1 MYSDARISSEMR
13 FELERL
19 EAYRIL
25 NGMHT
30 VVHLSNNYMFTFDP
44 LKWIQGYSFRL
55 THVCFSLFFLFFFF
69 SYNISHK
76 FHSSMCTECFQ
87 RLCQMSRES
96 ILRID

>member
-55 THVCFSLFFLFFFF
+55 THVFFSLFFLFFFF
-69 SYNISHK
+69 RTIFLTN
-76 FHSSMCTECFQ
+76 
-87 RLCQMSRES
+87 S
-96 ILRID
+96 IHQCVLNAFNDYVKCRVSQFYE